1 MSSIKISSLQPKH
14 FLCVYFKKDNT
25 YTIIKDENGKLKNCK
40 RANVRDEA
48 TNKWQTGEIVYR
60 GINQSIDL
68 LIIIK

>member
-48 TNKWQTGEIVYR
+48 TNKWQTG
-60 GINQSIDL
+60 
-68 LIIIK
+68 